1 MVWPVERL
9 AEVLAAFRAVTATA
23 PRELTVWLQ
32 VQHFPDV
39 PFLPEEIRG
48 QSFAAV
54 AYTFLGAEVTAQMRM
69 APLAGVAGRLTD
81 TSGSVAIGALGD
93 VAAEPVDP
101 TPAMEHAELLT
112 GLDDATAAALVDQV
126 GTRGGT
132 ALTIVQVR
140 HLGGALREGG
150 TSAFGTIEEEYL
162 LQGIGIPAVPAVV
175 PAIEGAFVGLDSAA
189 ATVGTGRAPL
199 AFLGETP
206 TARWWSPE
214 TRARLVAAK
223 QDLDPLGVIRSNRP
237 VAG

>member
-9 AEVLAAFRAVTATA
+9 AEVLAAFRAVNATA

-54 AYTFLGAEVTAQMRM
+54 AFTFLGSTATAQARL
-69 APLAGVAGRLTD
+69 APLAAVPGMLLSTARPLPI
-81 TSGSVAIGALGD
+81 SELGD

-101 TPAMEHAELLT
+101 TPAVEYARLLT
-112 GLDDATAAALVDQV
+112 ELDDVTAEALVAEV

-140 HLGGALREGG
+140 QLGGALREAGS
-150 TSAFGTIEEEYL
+150 SAYGPIEEEFM
-162 LQGIGIPAVPAVV
+162 LQGIGIPAAPELGPVIAASVDRLDAAVAGV
-175 PAIEGAFVGLDSAA
+175 S
-189 ATVGTGRAPL
+189 TGRAPL
-199 AFLGETP
+199 AFLGEDSTD
-206 TARWWSPE
+206 RWWSTA
-214 TRARLVAAK
+214 TRERLVAAK
-223 QDLDPLGVIRSNRP
+223 QDLDPLGIVRSNRP
-237 VAG
+237 VCG